1 MKTSKSFKLLGI
13 EFAPLLIPF
22 ERRLQT
28 LAVFFWISSFLFM
41 GGICSTFF
49 IFLAFTQYRWI
60 SILYLTWCIYDW
72 NTPYNGGRKN
82 KYVHTYHS
90 GLEN

>member
-1 MKTSKSFKLLGI
+1 MKTSNSSFELFGI
-13 EFAPLLIPF
+13 QFAPLLIPF

-41 GGICSTFF
+41 GGICSAIF

-60 SILYLTWCIYDW
+60 SILYLSWLVYDW
-72 NTPYNGGRKN
+72 NTPYNGGRKSQN
-82 KYVHTYHS
+82 WYVT
-90 GLEN
+90 LQR